1 MSHGSYD
8 LNLDSEIFILARDI
22 RLRSWTNI
30 VGIYGKKGLYQKNE
44 IQYTYWYSFIQPLF
58 YSIVLSAKKVTHLGF
73 GHFITISGH
82 FFANYIN
89 IFHKAEVLMNIFRWQ
104 KYLNLNWIK
113 DYNRKHNFSW
123 FHFFQFCKKKKWKF
137 MPHKWLFYDHF
148 WPFLVRL
155 HQNLSQNW
163 GSDGFFEVLGV
174 SVS

>member
-1 MSHGSYD
+1 MIFYSKQILWILVITNKMSQGSVSISFGV
-8 LNLDSEIFILARDI
+8 NWFK
-22 RLRSWTNI
+22 N
-30 VGIYGKKGLYQKNE
+30 KPQQPYQKLK
-44 IQYTYWYSFIQPLF
+44 II
-58 YSIVLSAKKVTHLGF
+58 IVLSAKKVTHLGF

-89 IFHKAEVLMNIFRWQ
+89 IFHKTEVLMNIFWCQ

-113 DYNRKHNFSW
+113 DYDIKHNFSW

-137 MPHKWLFYDHF
+137 RPHKWLFYDHF

-163 GSDGFFEVLGV
+163 GSDGLFEVLGV